1 MFVDDIDELVEEEG
15 GVLDEDGAVLD
26 GAVLDG
32 AVLDGEVLDGY
43 CEVLDDG
50 VDDEDG
56 LEDVL
61 WSDELA

>member
-1 MFVDDIDELVEEEG
+1 VFVDDIDELVEEEG
-15 GVLDEDGAVLD
+15 GVLDED